1 MVNAQPS
8 TAGYVELSREA
19 MLRDWLGLKCTDPTH
34 YGLLGLP
41 ELEGDAGAIH
51 HAGRHVKRKLRAYQI
66 GTYRK
71 QALGLLAE
79 VAQAVSVLT
88 NPEKKRAYDR
98 DLFARWRAAI
108 EELRLAHLE
117 GKPRDAA
124 ALEAW
129 LAACAARG
137 VPVTRLIGVM
147 VRGLGRR
154 LSEWPPHG
162 THRLGL
168 PVDLWIYRDA
178 VILGQCL
185 GGGSLERRVKA
196 VKGVQKVLGISE
208 GLARLV
214 AEEVARG
221 RHLFGQFRLVAQ
233 ARRDPVGI
241 LVRLGQRVRR
251 YGGHLGRKGAVLI
264 AVSALLDAR
273 KEDLRQAVG
282 RLAELAAEQTLRR
295 RRRRA
300 RLRRRWLRYASGP
313 LLDLLAK
320 RPQAILLVVAAVLGL
335 VALVM
340 AFLVAVG
347 VWTPWN
353 EETPPDRTPPAVNS
367 PPASPQGQAPGH
379 GILPPYASSRPD
391 SVEPQ
396 WLRGFRQK
404 YPSAQPSDAPPSDAG
419 TAADEPDGPKPAT
432 TFFKVPALRGKP
444 SANGGSRGNSK

>member
-1 MVNAQPS
+1 
-8 TAGYVELSREA
+8 
-19 MLRDWLGLKCTDPTH
+19 
-34 YGLLGLP
+34 
-41 ELEGDAGAIH
+41 
-51 HAGRHVKRKLRAYQI
+51 
-66 GTYRK
+66 
-71 QALGLLAE
+71 
-79 VAQAVSVLT
+79 
-88 NPEKKRAYDR
+88 
-98 DLFARWRAAI
+98 
-108 EELRLAHLE
+108 
-117 GKPRDAA
+117 
-124 ALEAW
+124 
-129 LAACAARG
+129 
-137 VPVTRLIGVM
+137 
-147 VRGLGRR
+147 
-154 LSEWPPHG
+154 
-162 THRLGL
+162 L